1 MGTETVCEVCGR
13 GRARDAAHYLSAQVC
28 GRGVIGGDLPVSAC
42 YESGYAR
49 ERARAEVAE
58 RDRDAAKKR
67 SQEYAQKSDA
77 SRHRAIAAEE
87 RTLEALKG
95 EVAAV
100 AEANTA
106 RAALAEAQEALRQ
119 SAVAVHDLA
128 EHPTTA
134 EFTDCPHPGCH
145 RNAAALGVGR

>member
-49 ERARAEVAE
+49 ERARAEHAENQLDAQNANIMSVCAE
-58 RDRDAAKKR
+58 RD
-67 SQEYAQKSDA
+67 
-77 SRHRAIAAEE
+77 
-87 RTLEALKG
+87 
-95 EVAAV
+95 
-100 AEANTA
+100 TA